1 MRHRGANRTRRK
13 SQVIPHSVPPPFSLS
28 LSLSLSVRA
37 RAHTSTVGQESTI
50 TLWSSGGSIPRE
62 EAAAVSDPAEYA
74 VHTSSSVTSPSL
86 SLSIERSHVVA
97 LAAPQTPPPSA
108 SARRA
113 SSDLSILPLS
123 STARS
128 FTVRARGVVLATIG
142 DERGSEEEEHS
153 HGGPWLLR
161 CVPKCKYMLL
171 SSRVRRWLP
180 IFILCLPGRWC
191 WCWWRCVC
199 VCVCGVYGGSGSAHG
214 LVP

>member
-97 LAAPQTPPPSA
+97 LAAPQTPPQVPLRGGRAPICRSCHCRRLRGA
-108 SARRA
+108 SRSGPGAWCSPRLVTREAARRR
-113 SSDLSILPLS
+113 
-123 STARS
+123 STAM
-128 FTVRARGVVLATIG
+128 
-142 DERGSEEEEHS
+142 E
-153 HGGPWLLR
+153 
-161 CVPKCKYMLL
+161 
-171 SSRVRRWLP
+171 
-180 IFILCLPGRWC
+180 
-191 WCWWRCVC
+191 
-199 VCVCGVYGGSGSAHG
+199 AHG
-214 LVP
+214 C